1 MSFKNQATVR
11 ALVTKLQLAADFNST
26 GATGGGLDLAVY
38 NTRPYRMPFNSK
50 PEAVPRMLTPVQIG
64 DSIMPEDGKMFE
76 FWQASLITSVQ
87 GYQELTFPSKPV
99 ELQVAVAA
107 VEEEN
112 DQHLASREG
121 NSPPGPPQA
130 VAAVLAKEYVQ
141 GIVRCLSADRA
152 EKYDTWANIVGPVLK
167 DLGEQ
172 YKGLWMEFGAK
183 SAKFTRCESEH
194 KWASFTAP
202 RLVSFDSLENMAR
215 ADDWRTYMALK
226 ASQRLTKAC
235 NTPGLTPGYISN
247 WLQRPMT
254 DWRFAE
260 LFDAAF
266 PGQFKCVDAKSKE
279 FYRFTNH
286 RWVANASGDVSKLM
300 SVHLHD
306 ALHEHARSLVD
317 ETVRK
322 KAYHASLEFQ
332 CETRKDKIRRAL
344 VNLTGDPTFVER
356 LDSKVNLLGFDNGV
370 YDLDAAQFRGGRPE
384 DGITF
389 SVGYEYTPNVD
400 ISTRAEVLSFVHSI
414 FGNAEVEEYVLLIT
428 ASCLHGYRRF
438 EEFYF
443 HTGVGRNGK
452 GALAELFAFVFGDY
466 MGTMDTTFFTQPR
479 KNSSGP
485 QPELANKKGV
495 RYLSAREAEDK
506 EKIQVAKLNEITG
519 GDPIETRGLFGKPFT
534 YKPQFGIH
542 FQFNALPKLSRS
554 GQKASE
560 ERTRVVEYPNVF
572 T

>member
-1 MSFKNQATVR
+1 
-11 ALVTKLQLAADFNST
+11 
-26 GATGGGLDLAVY
+26 
-38 NTRPYRMPFNSK
+38 
-50 PEAVPRMLTPVQIG
+50 
-64 DSIMPEDGKMFE
+64 
-76 FWQASLITSVQ
+76 
-87 GYQELTFPSKPV
+87 
-99 ELQVAVAA
+99 
-107 VEEEN
+107 
-112 DQHLASREG
+112 
-121 NSPPGPPQA
+121 
-130 VAAVLAKEYVQ
+130 
-141 GIVRCLSADRA
+141 
-152 EKYDTWANIVGPVLK
+152 
-167 DLGEQ
+167 
-172 YKGLWMEFGAK
+172 
-183 SAKFTRCESEH
+183 
-194 KWASFTAP
+194 
-202 RLVSFDSLENMAR
+202 MAR

-226 ASQRLTKAC
+226 ASQRLTKASS
-235 NTPGLTPGYISN
+235 TPVLTPGYISK
-247 WLQRPMT
+247 WLQQPLT

-266 PGQFKCVDAKSKE
+266 PGQFKCVDATSKD
-279 FYRFTNH
+279 FFRFTNH
-286 RWVANASGDVSKLM
+286 RWVANAGGDVSKLM

-317 ETVRK
+317 ESVRK
-322 KAYHASLEFQ
+322 KAYRASLEFQ
-332 CETRKDKIRRAL
+332 CVTRKDKIKRAL
-344 VNLTGDPTFVER
+344 VGLTGDPTFVER

-370 YDLDAAQFRGGRPE
+370 YDLDAAQFWGVRPE
-384 DGITF
+384 DAITF
-389 SVGYEYTPNVD
+389 SVGYEYTPNVEMS
-400 ISTRAEVLSFVHSI
+400 IRAEVLAFVHSI

-479 KNSSGP
+479 KNSSGS

-506 EKIQVAKLNEITG
+506 EKIQVAKLNKITG

-542 FQFNALPKLSRS
+542 FHFNALPKLSRS

-572 T
+572 TSNPAPNTNQRLADPDIKQTKVSSLEWRQQTMLMLLELFHTKVKGQKSLKPPAAVKQAAEGYLDGCNPAKAWVDQNYRMEDIKNARVLVTDLYLAYKKSCDDAVDQHSFNAGVEAMGVVKRKISRLYWCGLRELSDDEKKARQDDAEQAAAEQDAALETISL